1 MVLLV
6 QLALMADISWWGW
19 IYLGQ
24 TKPLMDLYCRKVF
37 RLMYDVFEW
46 SFVIVNIGESFYC
59 VGYWRVLWLLLFVIN
74 FILVYVLVI
83 FYGRFWVIIIG
94 IGRIDMLMGLWV
106 WGQGFNG
113 RGLFWRWSLF
123 ILFCSLPFGDFIWG
137 GKVQGRGRSNWIFQG
152 EFISSIMFLFIY
164 IYILRLWVFL

>member
-6 QLALMADISWWGW
+6 QLELMADRSRWGW
-19 IYLGQ
+19 IYLGL
-24 TKPLMDLYCRKVF
+24 TKPLMDLYCRKVL
-37 RLMYDVFEW
+37 RLSCYGFEW
-46 SFVIVNIGESFYC
+46 RFVIFNIGESFYC
-59 VGYWRVLWLLLFVIN
+59 VRYWRVLWLLLFVIN

-94 IGRIDMLMGLWV
+94 IGSIDMLLGLWV
-106 WGQGFNG
+106 WGQGLKG
-113 RGLFWRWSLF
+113 RGFCWRWSSF
-123 ILFCSLPFGDFIWG
+123 ILFCSWNFGDFIWG

-152 EFISSIMFLFIY
+152 EFTSSILFLFIF